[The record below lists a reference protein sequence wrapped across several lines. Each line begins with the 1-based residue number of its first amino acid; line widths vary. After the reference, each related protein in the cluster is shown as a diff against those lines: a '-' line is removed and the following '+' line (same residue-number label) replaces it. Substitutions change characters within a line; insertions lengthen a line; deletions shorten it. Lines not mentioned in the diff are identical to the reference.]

1 MSTHSFTLDA
11 VSPRATPLTPDQRRA
26 ALVESTVPLLFEHG
40 RSVTTR
46 LIAEAAGVA
55 EGTIF
60 RAFDTKDELIDA
72 AVDAAME
79 PTRYEHDLRAIDLD
93 APLEE
98 RLEALVAAMQQRFAR
113 VFLLLDKLGMVAPD
127 KERRRELRKR
137 WDARLKPLVS
147 DVLGRDA
154 DRLRVEPERAL
165 DVIRLLTFAG
175 SHRGIAEGRTLT
187 PPEIVDVLL
196 NGLLERED
204 G

>member
-1 MSTHSFTLDA
+1 M
-11 VSPRATPLTPDQRRA
+11 
-26 ALVESTVPLLFEHG
+26 PLLFEHG
-40 RSVTTR
+40 RGVTTR

-60 RAFDTKDELIDA
+60 RAFGTKDELIDA

-79 PTRYEHDLRAIDLD
+79 PTRYEQDLRAIDLD

-98 RLEALVAAMQQRFAR
+98 RLEALVAALQQRFTR

-127 KERRRELRKR
+127 KQRRRDFRKR
-137 WDARLKPLVS
+137 WDARLKPLIS
-147 DVLGRDA
+147 DVLGDDA
-154 DRLRVEPERAL
+154 DRLRVEPDRAL

-175 SHRGIAEGRTLT
+175 SHRGIAEGRTMT

-196 NGLLERED
+196 NGLLKRED